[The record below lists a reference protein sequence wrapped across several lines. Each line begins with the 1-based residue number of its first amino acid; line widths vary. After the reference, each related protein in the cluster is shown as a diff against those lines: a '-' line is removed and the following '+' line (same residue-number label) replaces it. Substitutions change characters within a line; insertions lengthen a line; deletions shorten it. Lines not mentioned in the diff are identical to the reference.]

1 MFQPQA
7 TPSASYAYTT
17 TIPNNNPHGDYNFQA
32 STSNVESNSGGS
44 ITFDEPIFNTF
55 SSFGNLNQ
63 HLNLPQRYNNTIH
76 TQPVADNLD
85 AQEALARDYPPD
97 LKGPLVGPKKSSHAV
112 TEEYAKADAVY
123 VAKIA
128 IYSHYRRVL
137 GDGNCGWR
145 AIGYLYFETLQK
157 LGSKGKLEEEIARM
171 MFLTSFIETW
181 CGYQGWLFEDMRE
194 EVLNLLRDLAATVHL
209 RPPSDADS
217 IILQRFNDEEVSN
230 AIIYFF
236 RLLASAWLKANSVTY
251 RDFTPD
257 GLGVDNYSK
266 NLLQPAKTGIEH
278 LGMTLLIDVL
288 MKPVGIAI
296 EIIYLDRSEGTD
308 VNSRIIQ
315 AEDESGTP
323 IHAGVPIVHLLYRPG
338 RYDILYKES
347 SHTLSLRRQ
356 QIIDRASSSAK
367 IKVNRTSVLN
377 RVQNPSPITNSN
389 SFDLSSIAAIPG
401 LSMAP
406 LGNHGF
412 PSAYLPLSDRK
423 PVLSPSNSLD
433 TPLSSPTMP
442 SVSPILAVSSQS
454 SRTPIFPPTTLPIH
468 SGPSQSQLARAVPL
482 TPAEAPP
489 PNLGN
494 QSRHSKYE
502 YESDWNDPSP
512 QQSSFQTN
520 TFENSHYNT
529 AHYDN
534 PNFQPEEWCL
544 DDEERLQARRR
555 GSARHKSA

>member
-1 MFQPQA
+1 
-7 TPSASYAYTT
+7 
-17 TIPNNNPHGDYNFQA
+17 
-32 STSNVESNSGGS
+32 
-44 ITFDEPIFNTF
+44 
-55 SSFGNLNQ
+55 
-63 HLNLPQRYNNTIH
+63 
-76 TQPVADNLD
+76 
-85 AQEALARDYPPD
+85 
-97 LKGPLVGPKKSSHAV
+97 
-112 TEEYAKADAVY
+112 
-123 VAKIA
+123 
-128 IYSHYRRVL
+128 
-137 GDGNCGWR
+137 
-145 AIGYLYFETLQK
+145 
-157 LGSKGKLEEEIARM
+157 
-171 MFLTSFIETW
+171 
-181 CGYQGWLFEDMRE
+181 MRE

-209 RPPSDADS
+209 RPASDADS

-236 RLLASAWLKANSVTY
+236 RLRLLASAWLKANSVTY

-323 IHAGVPIVHLLYRPG
+323 IHAGAPIVHLLYRPG

-377 RVQNPSPITNSN
+377 RVQNPSPITNFN

-442 SVSPILAVSSQS
+442 SVSPILA
-454 SRTPIFPPTTLPIH
+454 
-468 SGPSQSQLARAVPL
+468 
-482 TPAEAPP
+482 
-489 PNLGN
+489 
-494 QSRHSKYE
+494 
-502 YESDWNDPSP
+502 
-512 QQSSFQTN
+512 
-520 TFENSHYNT
+520 
-529 AHYDN
+529 
-534 PNFQPEEWCL
+534 
-544 DDEERLQARRR
+544 
-555 GSARHKSA
+555 